1 MRYGEH
7 TSEHDWMVCI
17 ASRATKGVLD
27 AIMDDGHGHDKVNV
41 EEIDAVIGV
50 AKIVALPRA
59 TVVHSRTL
67 SADAFLL

>member
-1 MRYGEH
+1 M
-7 TSEHDWMVCI
+7 
-17 ASRATKGVLD
+17 D

-59 TVVHSRTL
+59 TVVTR
-67 SADAFLL
+67 AP